1 MKTGHDTWETQY
13 LPRVDG
19 WRAGATETVHPAEGI
34 RHMSAAF
41 SSYLFGEF
49 SIHILADLWGF
60 PKLACE
66 NNSIPPGDQVDHGT
80 KNQFNRI
87 RCACVK

>member
-1 MKTGHDTWETQY
+1 MKTGHGTWETQY

-19 WRAGATETVHPAEGI
+19 WRAGATETVHPAKGI

-49 SIHILADLWGF
+49 SIYILPDLWGF
-60 PKLACE
+60 PNLPYK
-66 NNSIPPGDQVDHGT
+66 NNFIPPGD
-80 KNQFNRI
+80 
-87 RCACVK
+87 